1 MPSSEHW
8 LKTEFR
14 TRLFAGIAVAVP
26 LGATLLV
33 FRMLFRIFD
42 RLAAPLTARIFHFKF
57 PGLGFLLTF
66 LVIYLAGLFARNVVG
81 KKIVGWFERT
91 LVTKLPIVRP
101 IYLTFKKI
109 IESFSRPA
117 TETFKRV
124 VLIEFPRPGVKS
136 LGFVTGETS
145 QAGSQGRL
153 FHVFIPTVPNPTSG
167 LLQLIPDD
175 KVIPLEM
182 PVEDAIRLIVS
193 GGFLGGDRLAA
204 A

>member
-1 MPSSEHW
+1 MSSTEHGF
-8 LKTEFR
+8 KTELR
-14 TRLFAGIAVAVP
+14 TRLFAGIVVAVP

-33 FRMLFRIFD
+33 FRMLFRIVD
-42 RLAAPLTARIFHFKF
+42 RFAAPLTTRMFHFKF

-66 LVIYLAGLFARNVVG
+66 LVIYLVGLFARNIVG
-81 KKIVGWFERT
+81 KKIVGWFESS
-91 LVTKLPIVRP
+91 LVAKLPIVRP
-101 IYLTFKKI
+101 VYLTFKKI

-117 TETFKRV
+117 SETFKRV

-136 LGFVTGETS
+136 LGFVTGETM
-145 QAGSQGRL
+145 QAGSQRQL
-153 FHVFIPTVPNPTSG
+153 FHVFIPTVPNPISG

-175 KVIPLEM
+175 KVTPLEM